1 MRRHDMPV
9 APGCFERGVSAERGG
24 NRFCFASMV
33 GTGRITRICSPASI
47 RGNAK
52 PQFGLRVPAASAF
65 PTLAARWTIAPRT
78 AVERKLDPPAPL
90 PNPAANV
97 VWQRPPRRRGSCPL
111 GSISCG
117 CPFEAMAGRR
127 YSMESRIAARR
138 MRRNR
143 NLKAQREGRASARP
157 KACKSASLSP
167 YIVEL

>member
-90 PNPAANV
+90 PNPAANA
-97 VWQRPPRRRGSCPL
+97 VWRRRPRRRAAPPLFRSSGSSTLHPVATTGWIPRGDSHDPRLQRPL
-111 GSISCG
+111 RKGWLKWRIWQG
-117 CPFEAMAGRR
+117 GAG
-127 YSMESRIAARR
+127 AWKQA
-138 MRRNR
+138 
-143 NLKAQREGRASARP
+143 
-157 KACKSASLSP
+157 
-167 YIVEL
+167 